1 MRKTFTTVLIASF
14 LLTGCATVR
23 DSRLNPFNW
32 FGRAQP
38 VALQEDP
45 RATNPLIPRRGG
57 LFGNSRQRYLAQDLT
72 TPIASVTNLTVE
84 RVPGGAIVRATGV
97 DQAQGAFNVQLVP
110 ETEEELPVDGVLAYT
125 LERQRPETPRPVGPV
140 QTREVVVARKLT
152 DQQLRGVSSIR
163 VTATQNALAVR
174 R

>member
-1 MRKTFTTVLIASF
+1 MRTPITTVLIASF
-14 LLTGCATVR
+14 LLAGCGTVR

-38 VALQEDP
+38 VAMEEDP
-45 RATNPLIPRRGG
+45 STTNPLIPRRGG
-57 LFGNSRQRYLAQDLT
+57 LFAASRQRYVERDLT
-72 TPIASVTNLTVE
+72 TPIASVTNLVVE

-97 DQAQGAFNVQLVP
+97 DQRQGAFDVQLVP
-110 ETEEELPVDGVLAYT
+110 DNEEELPVDGVLAYT
-125 LERQRPETPRPVGPV
+125 LERQRPDTPRPVGPV

-163 VTATQNALAVR
+163 VAAAQNALAVR

>member
-1 MRKTFTTVLIASF
+1 MRRTITTVLIASF
-14 LLTGCATVR
+14 LLAGCATVR

-38 VALQEDP
+38 VAVEADP
-45 RATNPLIPRRGG
+45 RAANPLIPRRGG
-57 LFGNSRQRYLAQDLT
+57 LFAASRQRYAERDLT
-72 TPIASVTNLTVE
+72 SPIASVTNLTVE

-97 DQAQGAFNVQLVP
+97 DQMQGAFNVELVP
-110 ETEEELPVDGVLAYT
+110 GNEEELPVDGVLSYT
-125 LERQRPETPRPVGPV
+125 LERQRPEGLRPVGPV

-152 DQQLRGVSSIR
+152 DQQLRGVRTIR
-163 VTATQNALAVR
+163 VAAAQNALAVR